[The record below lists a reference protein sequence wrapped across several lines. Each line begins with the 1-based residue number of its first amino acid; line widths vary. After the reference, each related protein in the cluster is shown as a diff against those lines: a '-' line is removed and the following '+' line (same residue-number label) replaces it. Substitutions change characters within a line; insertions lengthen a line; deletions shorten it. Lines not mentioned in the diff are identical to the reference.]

1 MFFRKKPDDR
11 LRLIEL
17 MRLREAYLPEPPT
30 AEAAR
35 DLEDAKKRCL
45 ACNAKKLCDE
55 ALAAGNKNAFGLFC
69 PNCHFIQRIRSGSL
83 TFG

>member
-1 MFFRKKPDDR
+1 MLFRKKSDAR
-11 LRLIEL
+11 LRLTEL

-30 AEAAR
+30 TADAR
-35 DLEDAKKRCL
+35 DLEAAKTRCH

-69 PNCHFIQRIRSGSL
+69 PNCHYIQHVRGGSL